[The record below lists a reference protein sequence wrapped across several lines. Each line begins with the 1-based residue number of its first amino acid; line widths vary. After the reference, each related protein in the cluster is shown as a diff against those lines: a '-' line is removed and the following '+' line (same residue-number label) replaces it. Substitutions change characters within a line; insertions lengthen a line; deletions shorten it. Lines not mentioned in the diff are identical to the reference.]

1 MAFVKKPSLI
11 FCIDTETG
19 GLNPSINALLTVGC
33 AWTPVTELGNPTP
46 NVQSVEFKMQQKP
59 YNLVDTTDFKA
70 PKANGDLLRDTAV
83 PNVVT
88 AGALSVNKINMNDHL
103 AADTAEMLDAKLCN
117 LIRTLGAQ
125 YNIQLLG
132 QNLKFDLR
140 FLHRNL
146 PHAWEM
152 LQRLNVHHELR
163 TLITAYNVASSMN
176 VGDGYAKSTKLDELR
191 AAKGWVSEGQT
202 HSAAVDAVDTIKFYG
217 LLLKELSGKLI
228 APAQPQVSQG
238 ANEQPWY
245 CTGNPVPDRM
255 ATEDPWLK
263 AQMNG

>member
-33 AWTPVTELGNPTP
+33 AWAPVTELGNPTP
-46 NVQSVEFKMQQKP
+46 KVQSVEFKMQQKP
-59 YNLVDTTDFKA
+59 YNLVDTSDYKS

-88 AGALSVNKINMNDHL
+88 AGALAVNKINMNDHL
-103 AADTAEMLDAKLCN
+103 AADAAEMLDANLCN
-117 LIRTLGAQ
+117 LIRSLGAQ
-125 YNIQLLG
+125 YNIQLIG

-163 TLITAYNVASSMN
+163 TLITAYNVASSMT
-176 VGDGYAKSTKLDELR
+176 VGDGYSKSTKLDELR

-202 HSAAVDAVDTIKFYG
+202 HSAAVDAVDTVKFYG
-217 LLLKELSGKLI
+217 LILKDLAGKLI
-228 APAQPQVSQG
+228 APAQPQPQVSQSS
-238 ANEQPWY
+238 NE
-245 CTGNPVPDRM
+245 
-255 ATEDPWLK
+255 PWLNG
-263 AQMNG
+263 QMNG